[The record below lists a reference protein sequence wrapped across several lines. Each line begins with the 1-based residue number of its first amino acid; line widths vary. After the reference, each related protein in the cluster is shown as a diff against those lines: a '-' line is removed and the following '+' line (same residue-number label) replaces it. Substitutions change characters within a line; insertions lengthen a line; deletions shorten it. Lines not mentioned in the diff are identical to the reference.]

1 MCSAIY
7 IDNLLENAKGFF
19 VAEGAIPLDIAA
31 SLMAC
36 GINVETLERKWREE
50 AGI

>member
-1 MCSAIY
+1 MPF
-7 IDNLLENAKGFF
+7 IDHLLENARGFLI
-19 VAEGAIPLDIAA
+19 AEGAIPLDLAA

-50 AGI
+50 LGL